1 VSRADYSTRV
11 DVGMK
16 VNAVFEGG
24 GVRGVALAGAAAAT
38 LDTGLEVDQAVGTSA
53 ERFLRSPSPRNSAT
67 PRSRWRTPAAGVSQA
82 ATASPKTT
90 ADLASSAVPLP
101 SKYDRAV

>member
-11 DVGMK
+11 DAEIK

-24 GVRGVALAGAAAAT
+24 GVRGVALAGAAAT